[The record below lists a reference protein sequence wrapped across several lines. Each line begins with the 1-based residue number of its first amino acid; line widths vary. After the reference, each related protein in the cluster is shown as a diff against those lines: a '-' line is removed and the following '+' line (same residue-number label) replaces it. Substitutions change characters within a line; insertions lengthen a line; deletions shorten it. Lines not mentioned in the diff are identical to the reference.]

1 MIKFIG
7 ILNSKLIKS
16 RGLISKKTNFR
27 LPAAGKDRDIIMSGH
42 SKWST
47 IKRKK
52 GANDAARAKVFT
64 KIGRELAVA
73 VKQGGPDPNVNS
85 KLKDIIAKAKQNNV
99 PGDNI
104 DRMLKKAAGE
114 TDTANYEEIIYE
126 GYGPSGVAVVVEALT
141 DNRNRTAGEVRHYF
155 DKAGGN
161 MGTQG
166 SVTFM
171 FGREGVIVIEK
182 EDVDPDKL
190 MEDALEAGATDFL
203 TDDQDIFEIR
213 TEPNDVGAIRE
224 ELEGKGYHIVSSEPA
239 YIPSTTVRL
248 ESEEDMQKMARMI
261 EMFEENDDVQNIWHN
276 WENEDEYEG

>member
-16 RGLISKKTNFR
+16 RGLISKKTNYR
-27 LPAAGKDRDIIMSGH
+27 LPAAGKDRDYIMSGH

-224 ELEGKGYHIVSSEPA
+224 ELEGKGYHIISSEPA

>member
-1 MIKFIG
+1 
-7 ILNSKLIKS
+7 
-16 RGLISKKTNFR
+16 
-27 LPAAGKDRDIIMSGH
+27 MSGH

-73 VKQGGPDPNVNS
+73 VKQGGPDPSVNT

-104 DRMLKKAAGE
+104 DRML
-114 TDTANYEEIIYE
+114 
-126 GYGPSGVAVVVEALT
+126 VVVEALT

-171 FGREGVIVIEK
+171 FNRQGVIVIER
-182 EDVDPDKL
+182 EDVDEDQL
-190 MEDALEAGATDFL
+190 MEDALEAGAADFL
-203 TDDQDIFEIR
+203 TDDTDIFEIR
-213 TEPNDVGAIRE
+213 TEPNDVGAVWD
-224 ELEGKGYHIVSSEPA
+224 ELEGKGYKILSSEPA
-239 YIPSTTVRL
+239 YIPTTYTRL
-248 ESEEDMQKMARMI
+248 ESQDDMMKMARMI
-261 EMFEENDDVQNIWHN
+261 EMFEDNDDVQNIWHN

>member
-16 RGLISKKTNFR
+16 RGIISKKTNSR

-224 ELEGKGYHIVSSEPA
+224 ELEGKGYHIISSEPA